1 MATPVGRIEKEF
13 FLNALYMEK
22 LSVIYIKDR
31 TEYILKLDLPAG
43 EELVFRSDRP
53 MENLKPSMKLPLLF
67 DYRGQVIDF
76 SVEVN
81 SQKDDLLFCKTPDVL
96 YKNLDRNYLR
106 VDTPSDLKIL
116 FTYQGDRYNLSFPK
130 INEFENII
138 SEDMIH
144 NMNSGNLSGLI
155 KQITGSLSNFA
166 DGYKIV
172 NFKDKRPESIEERI
186 ISETGKTLF
195 ISSTT
200 GFFPKTDP
208 YPKKR
213 IITEE
218 LFKRY
223 LESTGVGNTFLDE
236 NCMRF
241 LKHKHNDGIN
251 SDAWVPILFQEYV
264 IGYIHIWTDTK
275 AKKSPF
281 DFSMLNNVHQY
292 AKVLALALKE
302 NGYFEYGKMQN
313 IPFECRVL
321 DISASGLLFACS
333 LGSTLLATL
342 FVDAEL
348 NIAIESP
355 QRTINLVAKI
365 VRRFKDK
372 AAGYFGCQ
380 FINIAPEDMRFLFEH
395 LYGRHFDSS
404 DSNFLSGQ
412 V

>member
-13 FLNALYMEK
+13 FLNALYTEK
-22 LSVIYIKDR
+22 LSIIYVKDR
-31 TEYILKLDLPAG
+31 TEYIFKLDRPAG
-43 EELVFRSDRP
+43 EELVFRPDRP
-53 MENLKPSMKLPLLF
+53 MGSLKPNIKLPLLF
-67 DYRGQVIDF
+67 DYRGQVVDF
-76 SVEVN
+76 TVEVN

-106 VDTPSDLKIL
+106 VDAPSDLKIL
-116 FTYQGDRYNLSFPK
+116 FTYQGDRYNLAFPK
-130 INEFENII
+130 INEYENIV
-138 SEDMIH
+138 SEDLVH
-144 NMNSGNLSGLI
+144 NMSHGNLSGLI

-172 NFKDKRPESIEERI
+172 NFKDKRPEAIEERI

-195 ISSTT
+195 LPSTKE
-200 GFFPKTDP
+200 GLFPKADP

-223 LESTGVGNTFLDE
+223 LESTGVGKTFLDE
-236 NCMRF
+236 NCLRF
-241 LKHKHNDGIN
+241 IKHKQNDGIF

-264 IGYIHIWTDTK
+264 IGYIHIWNESK
-275 AKKSPF
+275 AKPPF
-281 DFSMLNNVHQY
+281 DFSMLDNVYQY
-292 AKVLALALKE
+292 AKVLAFALKE
-302 NGYFEYGKMQN
+302 NGYFEHGKMQN
-313 IPFECRVL
+313 VPFECRVL

-348 NIAIESP
+348 NIGIETP
-355 QRTINLVAKI
+355 NRTVNIVAKI

-372 AAGYFGCQ
+372 SAGYFGCQ
-380 FINIAPEDMRFLFEH
+380 FTDMAPEDMRFLFEY
-395 LYGRHFDSS
+395 LYGKHFDTNDSS
-404 DSNFLSGQ
+404 FLSGQ